1 MKTYSQLAAEHPKA
15 FIPNDVF
22 ASYYHDG
29 GDEEWLYFKLIPWNV
44 IRYIMKGLQQMRLFP
59 HYKLQREEEDF
70 RNGYINERFSAQMI
84 NRDEAFVP
92 LKDLKLITSEL
103 TTAMGYQLHWI
114 PVEKILNL
122 KNN

>member
-15 FIPNDVF
+15 CLSNDVF
-22 ASYYHDG
+22 ASYYNDG